1 MTLPMTPN
9 GIFTV
14 GFEKHEIEAIQK
26 KAKSFLLAGKV
37 MMSYSDGGS
46 SASKQFSMPV
56 NEVLMECA
64 FALKKLSGKQKRIL
78 YTDYRAFRY
87 T

>member
-1 MTLPMTPN
+1 MTPN

-26 KAKSFLLAGKV
+26 KAKSFMMQGKV

-46 SASKQFSMPV
+46 SANKQFTMPV
-56 NEVLMECA
+56 NEVLLECA
-64 FALKKLSGKQKRIL
+64 YALKKLAGKQKRIL
-78 YTDYRAFRY
+78 YTDYRASRY